1 MDNYGIL
8 QHMGFYPPT
17 ENQCVMMREDSKHNY
32 LNIYILQDKHLNILQ
47 DKYKIIINPDSYLEG
62 NYPHDPGGTMI
73 CQLSKY
79 LEKLYVNITIL
90 IRSANFHQNHEIID
104 YQTQSKFDTQ

>member
-1 MDNYGIL
+1 M
-8 QHMGFYPPT
+8 H
-17 ENQCVMMREDSKHNY
+17 
-32 LNIYILQDKHLNILQ
+32 DKHLNILQ

-62 NYPHDPGGTMI
+62 SYPHNPGGTMI

-90 IRSANFHQNHEIID
+90 IKDKIPTDLQISIKIMKLLITKGNLNLIHIETTYEHLNHLSRKCKLNKLYNEV
-104 YQTQSKFDTQ
+104 